1 MKVNPFLAVI
11 CAAIAG
17 LIAFGVSRANI
28 VDAYRGI
35 IATGAWISLFT
46 TLGGI
51 LAISS
56 PNGGTANIRVVSGFF
71 FIVLLIAHI
80 VFSVITAVLVTYV
93 IITGLVVLVY
103 VLICYAF
110 MRALK

>member
-1 MKVNPFLAVI
+1 MKVNPFLAFI
-11 CAAIAG
+11 CAAIAA

-28 VDAYRGI
+28 EDAYRGI
-35 IATGAWISLFT
+35 ITAGAWISLFT

-56 PNGGTANIRVVSGFF
+56 PNGGTANLRVVSGLFF
-71 FIVLLIAHI
+71 VVLLVAHI
-80 VFSVITAVLVTYV
+80 IFSIITSVLVTYV
-93 IITGLVVLVY
+93 IIIGIVFLVY